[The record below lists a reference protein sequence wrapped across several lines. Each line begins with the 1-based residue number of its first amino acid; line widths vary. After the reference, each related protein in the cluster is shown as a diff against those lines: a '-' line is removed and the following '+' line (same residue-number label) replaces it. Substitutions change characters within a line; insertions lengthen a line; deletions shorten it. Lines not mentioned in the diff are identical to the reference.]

1 MLRSSATR
9 SAVASLAAAALT
21 VLAASCGGGDDPEP
35 PDDPPESLLRQA
47 AANPPR
53 SGDAAIGVDLALE
66 GNSLLAGA
74 SALRLDGP
82 FSLDPDGGL
91 PAFDFGMDAELAG
104 FGVDGG
110 LVSTGED
117 AFVVFFGE
125 NYRVGPERTADL
137 ENELATALAA
147 NGGGLMFDEWI
158 RDARYEDVEE
168 VGGVDAV
175 RIVGVANPEA
185 AVRDLGALA
194 GSLGLPSGVLR
205 TARVAGGPAEAWVG
219 LEDWVLRRIR
229 VQLAFEVPAALRARA
244 GEISAGTL
252 ALDAEVSDV
261 GAEVTVKPPP
271 GGGFQPIEDLID
283 RIGSLAGLAL

>member
-1 MLRSSATR
+1 MLRSSAAR
-9 SAVASLAAAALT
+9 SVVASLATALT
-21 VLAASCGGGDDPEP
+21 VLAASCGGGDDPEAP
-35 PDDPPESLLRQA
+35 EDPPESLLRQA

-66 GNSLLAGA
+66 GDSLLAGS
-74 SALRLDGP
+74 SALGLDGP

-91 PAFDFGMDAELAG
+91 PEFDFGMDAELAG
-104 FGVDGG
+104 FGVDGS

-125 NYRVGPERTADL
+125 NYRVGPERTAEL
-137 ENELATALAA
+137 ENQVATALAA

-168 VGGVDAV
+168 VGGVEAV
-175 RIVGVANPEA
+175 RIAGVADREA
-185 AVRDLGALA
+185 AIRDLAALA
-194 GSLGLPSGVLR
+194 GAVGLPSGVLR

-219 LEDWVLRRIR
+219 LEDRVLRRIR

-261 GAEVTVKPPP
+261 GAEVTVEPPP

-283 RIGSLAGLAL
+283 RIRSLAGLAL